1 MSNYSS
7 RKCLQLQR
15 QKETDPDFQKR
26 ENESLRLLRNAYTK
40 LDNSKLNELRRKE
53 QMQQSLCR
61 KQLLLKSK
69 LTKIKSKSLKKT
81 FKNLQRLYH
90 IFHENKLLLDY

>member
-1 MSNYSS
+1 MPNYSS
-7 RKCLQLQR
+7 RKRLQLQR
-15 QKETDPDFQKR
+15 QKKTDPDFQKR

-40 LDNSKLNELRRKE
+40 LDNSKLNELRNKE
-53 QMQQSLCR
+53 HMQQSLCK

-69 LTKIKSKSLKKT
+69 FTKIKSKSFKKT

-90 IFHENKLLLDY
+90 IVHEKLLLDY